1 MFDLFKSDEERRPQ
15 DVKTVRDSL
24 LRFIKDELQK
34 VEGGEGRHIKGLYLF
49 ISCSDEE
56 KHIYESAVYIEEPDI
71 FKNEVQKI
79 ADDFAID
86 LPAGWTME
94 SSFCDSLPPEAKK
107 IPELDAALF
116 IKTLRHNIE
125 KSATAYIRVLS
136 GEAEKDEYVITSA
149 SGRINIGREKKA
161 QDDEGFFRLN
171 SIAFPGDS
179 SNECNKYISRQ
190 HAHIEWNNDTGNF
203 VLFADE
209 GGVPPR
215 NKIKVRSVG
224 DENPVKLNSTHIGHV
239 LREGDQVILGESAVL
254 EFSYLPMES

>member
-1 MFDLFKSDEERRPQ
+1 MFDLFKSDEESRPQ
-15 DVKTVRDSL
+15 DVKTLRDSL

-49 ISCSDEE
+49 IACPNDE
-56 KHIYESAVYIEEPDI
+56 KHLYESAVYIEEPDL

-86 LPAGWTME
+86 LPEGWTME
-94 SSFCDSLPPEAKK
+94 SSFTDTLPPEAKK
-107 IPELDAALF
+107 ISDLDAALF

-136 GEAEKDEYVITSA
+136 GEAEKEEYPITSD
-149 SGRINIGREKKA
+149 SGRINIGREKKV

-171 SIAFPGDS
+171 MIAFPADS
-179 SNECNKYISRQ
+179 KNECNKYISRQ
-190 HAHIEWNNDTGNF
+190 HAHIEWNNDTGYF
-203 VLFADE
+203 VLYADE

-215 NKIKVRSVG
+215 NKIKVRSAN

-239 LREGDQVILGESAVL
+239 LQEADQVILGESAVL
-254 EFSYLPMES
+254 EFSYLPIES